1 MSEFVVAHGVKKD
14 FYAGDKTYIDK
25 DGWERRAP
33 ISDRECMRRCL
44 YNCIELSGLDKQQVI
59 RLYRKFGGKK
69 II

>member
-1 MSEFVVAHGVKKD
+1 MSEFVVGDKD

-44 YNCIELSGLDKQQVI
+44 FNSIELSGLDKQQVI